1 MVAGRNAS
9 SDYIVSKVSA
19 ETESV
24 TGTPRLV
31 VKSHE
36 ADILQHFVVVVV
48 VVLNKESLSTYF
60 K

>member
-1 MVAGRNAS
+1 M
-9 SDYIVSKVSA
+9 SA

-31 VKSHE
+31 VSSLE
-36 ADILQHFVVVVV
+36 ADILQHFVVVV

>member
-1 MVAGRNAS
+1 M
-9 SDYIVSKVSA
+9 SA

-24 TGTPRLV
+24 AGTPRLV

-48 VVLNKESLSTYF
+48 VLNKESLSTYF